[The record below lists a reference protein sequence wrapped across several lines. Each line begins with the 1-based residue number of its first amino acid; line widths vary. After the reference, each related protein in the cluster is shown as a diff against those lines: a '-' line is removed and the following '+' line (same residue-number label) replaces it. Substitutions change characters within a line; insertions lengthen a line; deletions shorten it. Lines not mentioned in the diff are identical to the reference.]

1 MDKNVLGITNHQGEQ
16 IKAMRY
22 RFLFVRKA
30 MVKRQKIEQVLRR
43 IRKR

>member
-1 MDKNVLGITNHQGEQ
+1 MCWASLIIRGEQ
-16 IKAMRY
+16 IKAIRY